1 MVSLL
6 GAPDVAGEKLWKRRV
21 QVYDS
26 NIESLIDIYGPITTK
41 MHEISITSNLITT
54 HHIPDCVD
62 NQ

>member
-6 GAPDVAGEKLWKRRV
+6 GAPDVAGKKLWKRRV

-26 NIESLIDIYGPITTK
+26 NIESSVEIYGPITTK
-41 MHEISITSNLITT
+41 MHEISITSNLIIT